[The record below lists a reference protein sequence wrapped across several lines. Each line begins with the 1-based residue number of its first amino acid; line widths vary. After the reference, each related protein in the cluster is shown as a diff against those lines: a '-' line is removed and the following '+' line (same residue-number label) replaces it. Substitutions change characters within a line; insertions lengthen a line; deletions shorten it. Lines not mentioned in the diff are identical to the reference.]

1 MRKRNFINC
10 FFYYFAIITLPLLM
24 VFLFFLFF
32 VIQEKKQEIQSNAK
46 RSAQAAKDN
55 YSLVMDTAATQYDIL
70 ARNPRLSICLLYTS
84 NVPDPLNAAKALL
97 EGR

>member
-46 RSAQAAKDN
+46 RSAPMWRW
-55 YSLVMDTAATQYDIL
+55 SWTSTAE
-70 ARNPRLSICLLYTS
+70 PVVS
-84 NVPDPLNAAKALL
+84 
-97 EGR
+97 